1 MDWDGDK
8 SYLNFV
14 QLALQK
20 FICTLFLGDPPL
32 HLGVVARLVS
42 LQLQLQ
48 SNDLSL
54 EGERVRLQV
63 VSITVLAAA
72 VPQNPCLLTTSKLYL
87 LNAYVPTYLLTYLV
101 GCGIAT
107 ANLTDNM
114 REKVGE
120 SQGKGDKWRLH
131 RLIGFECGDIS
142 YCSISEL
149 DAVASTN
156 LLSSVSG
163 PNIIYNLSLF
173 SPDLGS
179 NVGTTAELS
188 LCRREEEEQE
198 KGKCAGDGGESH

>member
-54 EGERVRLQV
+54 ERERVRLQV

-72 VPQNPCLLTTSKLYL
+72 VPQHPCLLTTSKLYL
-87 LNAYVPTYLLTYLV
+87 LTCLPIYLLTWL
-101 GCGIAT
+101 AAALPQQT
-107 ANLTDNM
+107 
-114 REKVGE
+114 
-120 SQGKGDKWRLH
+120 
-131 RLIGFECGDIS
+131 
-142 YCSISEL
+142 
-149 DAVASTN
+149 
-156 LLSSVSG
+156 
-163 PNIIYNLSLF
+163 
-173 SPDLGS
+173 
-179 NVGTTAELS
+179 
-188 LCRREEEEQE
+188 
-198 KGKCAGDGGESH
+198 

>member
-1 MDWDGDK
+1 MSQLLCWLRQYHRTLV
-8 SYLNFV
+8 YL
-14 QLALQK
+14 
-20 FICTLFLGDPPL
+20 
-32 HLGVVARLVS
+32 
-42 LQLQLQ
+42 
-48 SNDLSL
+48 
-54 EGERVRLQV
+54 LQV
-63 VSITVLAAA
+63 SYT
-72 VPQNPCLLTTSKLYL
+72 CLR
-87 LNAYVPTYLLTYLV
+87 AYLLTYLV

-107 ANLTDNM
+107 ANLTDNN

-131 RLIGFECGDIS
+131 RLIGFECGDLS

-149 DAVASTN
+149 YAVASTN

-188 LCRREEEEQE
+188 LCRREAEEEQEQE
-198 KGKCAGDGGESH
+198 KGKCAGDGGDTH